1 MVEAASRPNRIS
13 VAAFLLVASV
23 SAAACTA
30 PQGMTSDGT
39 IAEVTDAR
47 YGVSLVKWRDGEPAN
62 AISCGMP
69 GGCQSRALSLCSL
82 GQYRVLESNNMPSV
96 GTWRE
101 VFGPPSIVVRCGA

>member
-1 MVEAASRPNRIS
+1 MVEAAPRLSRIS
-13 VAAFLLVASV
+13 VVALLSVAFLSP
-23 SAAACTA
+23 AACTA

-39 IAEVTDAR
+39 IAEATDAR

-101 VFGPPSIVVRCGA
+101 ELGPPSIVVRCGA